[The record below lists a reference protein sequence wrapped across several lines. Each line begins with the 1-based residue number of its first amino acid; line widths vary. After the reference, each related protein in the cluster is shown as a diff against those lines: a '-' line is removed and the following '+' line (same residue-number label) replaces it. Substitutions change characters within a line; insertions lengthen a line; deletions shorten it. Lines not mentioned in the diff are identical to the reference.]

1 MAEKEITS
9 AIMRYLKSVPECFC
23 WKEHGGMYGTAG
35 LPDIICCIKGR
46 FVAFEVKAASGRLTK
61 LQEATMRKIKAAKG
75 EAYNVTSVE
84 DVRTVINGLSILENL
99 EVGARDSVE
108 IHRQTGGDDRR
119 HQGLQQH
126 AECHQHYATGN
137 KGTLRPDDQSPDG

>member
-1 MAEKEITS
+1 MTEKEITA

-46 FVAFEVKAASGRLTK
+46 FVAFEVKTPSGRLTK
-61 LQEATMRKIKAAKG
+61 LQEAAMRKIRDAKG
-75 EAYNVTSVE
+75 EAFKVTSVG
-84 DVRTVINGLSILENL
+84 DVRAVIDGLSILENL

-126 AECHQHYATGN
+126 AECHQHHTAGD
-137 KGTLRPDDQSPDG
+137 KRTL